1 MNLSPQRALR
11 ALAGTVLASALLAP
25 SAQAYK
31 STSRAQ
37 PGYETSKLAMTVK
50 GTPRQNAIVTLEVT
64 GFNELFPVPVDPDF
78 PDRMPLDF
86 TLDVYVQPRSIYSTC
101 ASDIDAQNDRV
112 INFPTKVKNIA
123 GNVNEGPSGAFRH
136 TIRYRAG
143 SARKIMFCAYT
154 RYSATDDIIMSSLK
168 HDLRKKRA
176 G

>member
-1 MNLSPQRALR
+1 MNLSRQHALR

-50 GTPRQNAIVTLEVT
+50 GKPRQNAIVTLEVT

-78 PDRMPLDF
+78 PDRTPLDF

-101 ASDIDAQNDRV
+101 AADIDAQNDRV

-123 GNVNEGPSGAFRH
+123 GNVNEGPSGTFRH
-136 TIRYRAG
+136 TIKYRAG

-168 HDLRKKRA
+168 HDLLKKRA
-176 G
+176 R